1 MSGKNCFAKARESPS
16 PVGIVV
22 PDWKT
27 LLDSEFDLFEPINL
41 AQNLVRIESVSG
53 GQGENRIAQFI
64 ANYFIDH
71 QIPVEWQEVEPHRAN
86 LIAEV
91 RGALGEGPCL
101 LLNGHMDTVP
111 IGSGWKYPPL
121 GGEIVNN
128 RLYGR
133 GACDMK
139 GALAAMMYTAK
150 LIALFAPYLY
160 GKLKIL
166 FVVDEEQDNA
176 GIKKWV
182 ERYREEGDMIDF
194 AVVGEPTGLNISLGH
209 RGVAAYRVEIKGKAC
224 HAAVAERG
232 VNAIYLAS
240 EVIREIEKRNKE
252 LEAIKDTDL
261 GSPAFSVGKIQGGFS
276 PNVVPES
283 CTFEVD
289 VRTLPDFPLE
299 RIRMVLEAA
308 IEDVQKS
315 RGFRFD
321 YTITQSIPHLPPSKV
336 SRTLKVVELLSR
348 SIAEVPGEIP
358 TFSPFPASCEAS
370 FLLEA
375 GIPALIF
382 GPGKIEEAHSANEFV
397 SVTDVVAAGRIYSL
411 LALRVLGGE

>member
-1 MSGKNCFAKARESPS
+1 M
-16 PVGIVV
+16 
-22 PDWKT
+22 PDWKS

-41 AQNLVRIESVSG
+41 AQSLVRIESVSG
-53 GQGENRIAQFI
+53 EQGESRIAQFI

-71 QIPVEWQEVEPHRAN
+71 EIPVEWQEVAPNRAN

-91 RGALGEGPCL
+91 KGALGEGPCL

-121 GGEIVNN
+121 GGEIVQN

-150 LIALFAPYLY
+150 MIALFAPYLY
-160 GKLKIL
+160 GKLKVL

-176 GIKKWV
+176 GIKKWLKH
-182 ERYREEGDMIDF
+182 YGEEGEMIDF

-209 RGVAAYRVEIKGKAC
+209 RGVAAYRVEVRGKAC
-224 HAAVAERG
+224 HAAVAEQG
-232 VNAIYLAS
+232 MNAIYLAS
-240 EVIREIEKRNKE
+240 QIITE
-252 LEAIKDTDL
+252 LEAKNQELQALKDPDL
-261 GSPAFSVGKIQGGFS
+261 GSPALSVGTIQGGLS
-276 PNVVPES
+276 PNVVPER
-283 CTFEVD
+283 CVFEVD
-289 VRTLPDFPLE
+289 VRTLPEFPLE
-299 RIRMVLEAA
+299 AIRGVLEEA
-308 IEDVQKS
+308 IARVQGK
-315 RGFRFD
+315 RGFSFD
-321 YTITQSIPHLPPSKV
+321 CTITQSIPHLPPSRV
-336 SRTLKVVELLSR
+336 SRELKVVELLSR

-358 TFSPFPASCEAS
+358 TFAPFPASCEAS

-375 GIPALIF
+375 GIPAVIF
-382 GPGKIEEAHSANEFV
+382 GPGRIEEAHSANEFV
-397 SVTDVVAAGRIYSL
+397 SVTDIVAAGRIYSL

>member
-1 MSGKNCFAKARESPS
+1 MPE
-16 PVGIVV
+16 
-22 PDWKT
+22 WKT

-71 QIPVEWQEVEPHRAN
+71 QIPVEWQEVEANRAN
-86 LIAEV
+86 LVAEV
-91 RGALGEGPCL
+91 KGALGEGPCL

-150 LIALFAPYLY
+150 MIALFAPYLY

-166 FVVDEEQDNA
+166 FVVDEEQDNS
-176 GIKKWV
+176 GIKRWI
-182 ERYREEGDMIDF
+182 EQYRREGEMVDF

-209 RGVAAYRVEIKGKAC
+209 RGVAAYRVEIKGRAC

-232 VNAIYLAS
+232 VNAVYLAS
-240 EVIREIEKRNKE
+240 HIIQEIEQWNKE
-252 LEAIKDTDL
+252 LEKARDPDL
-261 GSPAFSVGKIQGGFS
+261 GSPALSVGKIQGGLS
-276 PNVVPES
+276 ANVVPEN

-299 RIRMVLEAA
+299 KVRSILEESIEKVRRERGLEFEYVL
-308 IEDVQKS
+308 
-315 RGFRFD
+315 
-321 YTITQSIPHLPPSKV
+321 TQSIPHLPPSRV
-336 SRTLKVVELLSR
+336 SRELKVVDLLSR

-370 FLLEA
+370 FLVEV

-397 SVTDVVAAGRIYSL
+397 SVTDIVAAGRIYSL

>member
-1 MSGKNCFAKARESPS
+1 M
-16 PVGIVV
+16 
-22 PDWKT
+22 
-27 LLDSEFDLFEPINL
+27 LDSGFDLFEPINL
-41 AQNLVRIESVSG
+41 AQNLVRIESVSQE
-53 GQGENRIAQFI
+53 QGEGRIAQFI

-71 QIPVEWQEVEPHRAN
+71 QISVEWQEVAPNRAN

-91 RGALGEGPCL
+91 KGALGEGPCL

-133 GACDMK
+133 GASDMK

-150 LIALFAPYLY
+150 MVALFASHLY
-160 GKLKIL
+160 GKLKLL

-176 GIKKWV
+176 GIKKWI
-182 ERYREEGDMIDF
+182 EHYQSEGEMVDF

-209 RGVAAYRVEIKGKAC
+209 RGVAAYRVEIRGKAC
-224 HAAVAERG
+224 HAAVAEKG
-232 VNAIYLAS
+232 INAIYLGA
-240 EVIREIEKRNKE
+240 EIIQKIEQKNRELAKIQ
-252 LEAIKDTDL
+252 DPDL
-261 GSPAFSVGKIQGGFS
+261 GSPALSVGKIQGGLS
-276 PNVVPES
+276 PNVIPES
-283 CTFEVD
+283 CSFEVD

-299 RIRMVLEAA
+299 RMRVILEEA
-308 IEDVQKS
+308 ILEVRKNRNHDFEYSLVQC
-315 RGFRFD
+315 
-321 YTITQSIPHLPPSKV
+321 IPYLPPSKV
-336 SRTLKVVELLSR
+336 SKELKIVDLLSR
-348 SIAEVPGEIP
+348 SIGDVPGELP

-370 FLLEA
+370 FLVEA
-375 GIPALIF
+375 GIPTLIF

-397 SVTDVVAAGRIYSL
+397 SITEVVAAGRIYSL

>member
-1 MSGKNCFAKARESPS
+1 VPEWKN
-16 PVGIVV
+16 
-22 PDWKT
+22 

-53 GQGENRIAQFI
+53 GQGEGRIAEFI

-71 QIPVEWQEVEPHRAN
+71 QIPVEWQEVEPNRAN
-86 LIAEV
+86 LVAEV

-139 GALAAMMYTAK
+139 GALAAMMYAAK
-150 LIALFAPYLY
+150 MIALFAPYLY
-160 GKLKIL
+160 GKLKVL

-176 GIKKWV
+176 GIKKWI
-182 ERYREEGDMIDF
+182 ERYKAEEDMVDF
-194 AVVGEPTGLNISLGH
+194 AVVGEPTGLNVSLGH
-209 RGVAAYRVEIKGKAC
+209 RGVAAYRVEVKGKAC

-232 VNAIYLAS
+232 VNAIYLVS
-240 EVIREIEKRNKE
+240 EIIREIEQKNRE
-252 LEAIKDTDL
+252 LDTIKDPDL
-261 GSPAFSVGKIQGGFS
+261 GSPAFSVGKIQGGLS
-276 PNVVPES
+276 PNIVPES
-283 CTFEVD
+283 CMFEID
-289 VRTLPDFPLE
+289 VRTLPHFPLE
-299 RIRMVLEAA
+299 EMRAILEEA
-308 IEDVQKS
+308 IEKVRTERRLK
-315 RGFRFD
+315 FE
-321 YTITQSIPHLPPSKV
+321 YTLTQSIPHLPPSKV
-336 SRTLKVVELLSR
+336 SRELKIIDLLSR

-370 FLLEA
+370 FLVEA

-397 SVTDVVAAGRIYSL
+397 SVTDIVAAGRIYAL